1 MVPVFGIGNPLMD
14 MILQTTPD
22 RITQLGTRAGTMNLI
37 DDDRIDAV
45 LDSGSLLSR
54 VPGGSAANTVRG
66 LAWLLGDVPEGE
78 RPVFSGGIGG
88 DEAGDDFEALL
99 RSSGVH
105 AATARKGARTGVSVI
120 LVTEDAER
128 TMFTHLGACREYGE
142 KDVDFELLGR
152 ARYLH
157 IAGYMWDTESQKA
170 AVAAATRFAGEN
182 SVAVSFDL
190 ADPFVVE
197 RYRDELLAWLPG
209 KTQVLF
215 ANREE
220 LSLMAGLTDEES
232 VVRWAGSL
240 APVVAMKIGRG
251 GCVLGAGDRI
261 VRVPGEVV
269 NAVDTTGAGDSF
281 AAGFLY
287 GMLRGLDLE
296 TCGRLANRLAGRITT
311 VQGCVYTSLDRK
323 DVLSIVGD

>member
-1 MVPVFGIGNPLMD
+1 MD

-22 RITQLGTRAGTMNLI
+22 RITDLGTRAGTMNLI
-37 DDDRIDAV
+37 EDDRIDAV
-45 LDSGSLLSR
+45 LAGGSLLSR

-66 LAWLLGDVPEGE
+66 LAWLLGAVPEDE
-78 RPVFSGGIGG
+78 RPVFSGGIGR
-88 DEAGDDFEALL
+88 DEAGDDFDTLL
-99 RSSGVH
+99 RQSGVH
-105 AATARKGARTGVSVI
+105 AATARKDVRTGVSVI

-142 KDVDFELLGR
+142 QDVDFELLRR

-157 IAGYMWDTESQKA
+157 IAGYMWDTDSQKA
-170 AVAAATRFAGEN
+170 AVAAATRFAEQA

-197 RYRDELLAWLPG
+197 RYRAELLEWLPG

-240 APVVAMKIGRG
+240 APIVAMKIGRG
-251 GCVLGAGDRI
+251 GCILGADGTI
-261 VRVPGEVV
+261 QRVPGETV
-269 NAVDTTGAGDSF
+269 NAIDTTGAGDSF
-281 AAGFLY
+281 AAGFLF
-287 GMLRGLDLE
+287 GLLRGLNLE
-296 TCGRLANRLAGRITT
+296 TCGRLANRLASRITT
-311 VQGCVYTSLDRK
+311 VQGCVYSSLDRT
-323 DVLSIVGD
+323 DVLSILEG